1 MDWSIK
7 TLVKVPFY
15 VHRSYMT
22 EREERTRQFSERL
35 KSIVPT
41 GSGRDFAK
49 KAGVGYSTIHNYLKG
64 ISSPTLDN
72 LLLLAKAGGVSVEW
86 LATGKESTKAMSTDQ
101 IGITLQIPFIDSD
114 EYLFMN
120 SSTFPD
126 LQEKA
131 ESLAALRVS
140 TDVMEPTFLV
150 DSILLIDQQNKQL
163 KDGKVVVLHK
173 EGNYLYKRV
182 QVVPDGYNLS
192 SDNTKYS
199 AMIVNQDSLSS
210 FDVLGEVL
218 IVLNHL

>member
-1 MDWSIK
+1 MAGKKES
-7 TLVKVPFY
+7 V
-15 VHRSYMT
+15 
-22 EREERTRQFSERL
+22 EQFSERL
-35 KSIVPT
+35 KSIVPS

-49 KAGVGYSTIHNYLKG
+49 KAGIGYSTVHNYLQAV
-64 ISSPTLDN
+64 SSPTLEN
-72 LLLLAKAGGVSVEW
+72 LVLLAKAGGVSVEW
-86 LATGKESTKAMSTDQ
+86 LATGKEFSKSANTDQ
-101 IGITLQIPFIDSD
+101 AEELLKIPFIDRDDFLLLDSGV
-114 EYLFMN
+114 
-120 SSTFPD
+120 FPG

-131 ESLAALRVS
+131 KSLAALRVS

-150 DSILLIDQQNKQL
+150 DSILLIDQQHKQL

-173 EGNYLYKRV
+173 EGSYLYKRV

>member
-1 MDWSIK
+1 MAGKKES
-7 TLVKVPFY
+7 V
-15 VHRSYMT
+15 
-22 EREERTRQFSERL
+22 EQFSERL
-35 KSIVPT
+35 KSIVPS

-49 KAGVGYSTIHNYLKG
+49 KAGIGYSTVHNYLQAV
-64 ISSPTLDN
+64 SSPTLEN
-72 LLLLAKAGGVSVEW
+72 LVLLAKAGGVSVEW
-86 LATGKESTKAMSTDQ
+86 LATGKEFSKSANTDQ
-101 IGITLQIPFIDSD
+101 AEKLLKIPFIDSND
-114 EYLFMN
+114 FLLLD
-120 SSTFPD
+120 SGVFPD
-126 LQEKA
+126 LQEK
-131 ESLAALRVS
+131 EGSLAALRVS

-150 DSILLIDQQNKQL
+150 GSILLVDQQHKQL

-192 SDNTKYS
+192 SDNPKYS

>member
-1 MDWSIK
+1 
-7 TLVKVPFY
+7 
-15 VHRSYMT
+15 MT
-22 EREERTRQFSERL
+22 EREERTKQFSERL

-72 LLLLAKAGGVSVEW
+72 LLLRAKAGGVSVEW

-150 DSILLIDQQNKQL
+150 DSILLIDQHNKQL